1 MTSLLNFVSGKIP
14 FVSSPMERAGSS
26 WKRHLAPS
34 LFVHDLCGNR
44 RRLFRIMQGDPK
56 GPRRGSQADGAAW
69 QLSGFCEHDL
79 ADVDIPRQES
89 GLAIGE
95 VVLPQS
101 PESVVEP
108 RWHQVG
114 PSLAEIASPDRE
126 RLGII
131 FPEYVLANDGHAK
144 ALAELL

>member
-1 MTSLLNFVSGKIP
+1 TSCREKHRLFPHRWSALALLGSAISLHLYLCMI
-14 FVSSPMERAGSS
+14 SSE
-26 WKRHLAPS
+26 
-34 LFVHDLCGNR
+34 NR
-44 RRLFRIMQGDPK
+44 RPLFRIMQGDPK

-101 PESVVEP
+101 PESIVEP

-144 ALAELL
+144 ALAELF